1 MKFYDCS
8 TAPSPRRV
16 RIFVAEKGLDIE
28 TIQVDLRGGEHLG
41 DAFGEINPHRTV
53 PVLELEDGTRL
64 WDSNSICLYLEEA
77 FPEPNLMGR
86 DAREKGV
93 IATWNRSMEWDG
105 FAPVG
110 EVLRNTAKGF
120 QNRALT
126 GPVDHVQIP
135 EMAERGRR
143 RIRHF
148 FDVLDARLGDSP
160 YVACDRFTIA
170 DITAVVAVDFAGR
183 INETVPEAAANLR
196 AWHDRVSAR
205 PGVVP

>member
-16 RIFVAEKGLDIE
+16 RIFIAEKGLDIE

-41 DAFGEINPHRTV
+41 DAFVEINPHRTV
-53 PVLELEDGTRL
+53 PVLELDDGTRL

-93 IATWNRSMEWDG
+93 ISTWNRSMEWDG
-105 FAPVG
+105 FTPVG

-148 FDVLDARLGDSP
+148 LKVLDARLRDCA
-160 YVACDRFTIA
+160 YVAGDRFTIA
-170 DITAVVAVDFAGR
+170 DITAVVAVDFAAW
-183 INETVPEAAANLR
+183 IKEAIPDDAANLR